1 MWQHHVPAGLEY
13 PRGGR
18 SEMDL
23 DPEGQSRGYDLQTVP
38 FHIAGS
44 WSCLTGRENCFQQ
57 SDRLAG
63 HVGEGLHPHCLGL

>member
-1 MWQHHVPAGLEY
+1 MKGYHHVPTGLEY

-38 FHIAGS
+38 CHIAGS
-44 WSCLTGRENCFQQ
+44 WSCLTGRENYFQH
-57 SDRLAG
+57 SRLAG
-63 HVGEGLHPHCLGL
+63 HLGEGFHPQSVGL